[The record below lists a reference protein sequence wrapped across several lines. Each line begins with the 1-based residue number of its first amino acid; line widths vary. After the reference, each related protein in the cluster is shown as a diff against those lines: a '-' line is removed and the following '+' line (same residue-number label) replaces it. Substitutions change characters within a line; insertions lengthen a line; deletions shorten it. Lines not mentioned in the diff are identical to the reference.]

1 VDGGEGGIRTPGTLP
16 GTVVF
21 KTTAIDHSATS
32 PINIYWPVAKYAC
45 SSRLGVGFAHWAFS
59 ATPGATSLGL
69 LTMVTDH
76 SGSIDTGGRLGSF
89 TSMVPCITH
98 KAITV
103 QT

>member
-1 VDGGEGGIRTPGTLP
+1 
-16 GTVVF
+16 
-21 KTTAIDHSATS
+21 
-32 PINIYWPVAKYAC
+32 
-45 SSRLGVGFAHWAFS
+45 VGFAHWAFS

-98 KAITV
+98 KPITV